1 MFAAK
6 DEKCV
11 TNDWWI
17 LLWCLMDEEQSQQNV
32 MLLQQSN
39 LDPAQSP
46 QEMYQPTSNCAAMH
60 VWTEILQGP

>member
-1 MFAAK
+1 
-6 DEKCV
+6 
-11 TNDWWI
+11 
-17 LLWCLMDEEQSQQNV
+17 MDEEQSQQNV

-60 VWTEILQGP
+60 V